1 MASTTTL
8 GSNKGTITKAT
19 PAASTQTPF
28 APVSTGG
35 SAQAVA
41 SAKPAKSTTP
51 APASSGSSSGNS
63 AGGSL
68 NTSANR
74 WVAPGATT
82 TAPTVEEPSAS
93 GTKRSLYDPARYESG
108 ATLSPEDIFNKD
120 VTDAAKGGLVSGG
133 GGSGSGGRGGGGGGG
148 SSGGGG
154 GSGGGGIDVNTP
166 LDIPNQDPEAI
177 AAARAALSAELNPEW
192 EKAQIDRVNY
202 YDKQPLVDLMNQEID
217 AARAQYNNQIDN
229 SMDTAAR
236 DLNRALTDAQDA
248 YRTQQNQI
256 TAEEMQARDNAA
268 LYAEARGDKGGI
280 GQAQYNSIQNTAAQ
294 NRLQVRNAQT
304 KLATDTARQ
313 ISDLRAQGEFERAD
327 RMLELT
333 QRYLSELRQIE
344 EYAANYNLSVDQIN
358 TAIAEWEY
366 NYNQA
371 AQQFATNTELSL
383 AQLTGTFNNGTPTY
397 AAKRETDKS
406 LADLALNLI
415 QAGVRPDQLTS
426 AQLGALA
433 EVYGMGQTGIN
444 QYYNVTR

>member
-1 MASTTTL
+1 MVSATYTGQGT
-8 GSNKGTITKAT
+8 GNTRAIQTNKGNNVSNATISSSNVTT
-19 PAASTQTPF
+19 AA
-28 APVSTGG
+28 
-35 SAQAVA
+35 A
-41 SAKPAKSTTP
+41 SAKPAKTTTSTST
-51 APASSGSSSGNS
+51 SGSSSGNS

-74 WVAPGATT
+74 WVAPSNTT
-82 TAPTVEEPSAS
+82 SAPTVEAPS
-93 GTKRSLYDPARYESG
+93 SLPTSSVVG
-108 ATLSPEDIFNKD
+108 A
-120 VTDAAKGGLVSGG
+120 VAGGLAGTGAGGGGESLSDLTSGSGSGWGGGRGGRSGGGSSSGG
-133 GGSGSGGRGGGGGGG
+133 GGSGPTAGDLY
-148 SSGGGG
+148 
-154 GSGGGGIDVNTP
+154 DVNTG
-166 LDIPNQDPEAI
+166 LDMPAAQDPEAA

-236 DLNRALTDAQDA
+236 DLNRALTDAQSA
-248 YRTQQNQI
+248 FQTQQNQI

-383 AQLTGTFNNGTPTY
+383 AKMTGAFSNGTPTY
-397 AAKRETDKS
+397 EAKRETDKA

-415 QAGVRPDQLTS
+415 QAGVQPNQLTQ

-444 QYYNVTR
+444 QFYKVSN

>member
-74 WVAPGATT
+74 WVAPSGTT
-82 TAPTVEEPSAS
+82 TAPTVEPPSDSS
-93 GTKRSLYDPARYESG
+93 GTKRSLYDPARPG
-108 ATLSPEDIFNKD
+108 ATLSPEDIYNKD
-120 VTDAAKGGLVSGG
+120 ITDAAKGGLVSGG
-133 GGSGSGGRGGGGGGG
+133 GGSGGGSSGRGGG

-154 GSGGGGIDVNTP
+154 GSGGGGIDANTP
-166 LDIPNQDPEAI
+166 LDIPTQDPEAI

-217 AARAQYNNQIDN
+217 AARAQYNNQIDR

-333 QRYLSELRQIE
+333 QKYLSELRQIE

-383 AQLTGTFNNGTPTY
+383 AELTGSFANGVQTY
-397 AAKRETDKS
+397 AAKRDTDKA
-406 LADLALNLI
+406 LADLALSMI

-444 QYYNVTR
+444 QFYNVSR